1 MEEGYLENQSVE
13 SLAKTVGYSLRAP
26 FYLSFEQIMGE
37 SLTDFKES
45 KNGL

>member
-13 SLAKTVGYSLRAP
+13 TLAKTVGYSSRAP

-37 SLTDFKES
+37 SLSDYRES
-45 KNGL
+45 SIQ

>member
-13 SLAKTVGYSLRAP
+13 TLAKTVGYSSRAP

-37 SLTDFKES
+37 SLSDYRES
-45 KNGL
+45 SVR